1 MTKTRWALVTL
12 AVLVAASLL
21 VVSLVIVVDVRKEEV
36 FAEESL
42 VCGDHRVLVRERR
55 GPRAVPRAF
64 PWHVETR
71 YLCVPEGSLNA

>member
-1 MTKTRWALVTL
+1 MTMTRWALVTL

-36 FAEESL
+36 FSEESL
-42 VCGDHRVLVRERR
+42 VCDDHRVLVRDRR
-55 GPRAVPRAF
+55 GPRSVPRAF
-64 PWHVETR
+64 RWHVETR